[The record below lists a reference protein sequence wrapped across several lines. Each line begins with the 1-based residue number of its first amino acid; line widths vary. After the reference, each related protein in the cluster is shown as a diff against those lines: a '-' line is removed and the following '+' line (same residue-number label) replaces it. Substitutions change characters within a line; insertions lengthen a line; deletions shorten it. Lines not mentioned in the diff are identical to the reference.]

1 MNWCLAVCVPMRT
14 LRFSSPSGSKCHHLQ
29 CLLLR
34 AKANALRLNEL
45 SLTDFMHIMAL
56 TPTRLRKIESTQAH
70 IQPDITTH
78 MLNSKNKLAATLK
91 AAANILNLTTIARS
105 TIILLFSLREYLSAQ
120 ACVQSFLTQAY
131 PHTVSPLI

>member
-1 MNWCLAVCVPMRT
+1 
-14 LRFSSPSGSKCHHLQ
+14 
-29 CLLLR
+29 
-34 AKANALRLNEL
+34 
-45 SLTDFMHIMAL
+45 
-56 TPTRLRKIESTQAH
+56 
-70 IQPDITTH
+70 

-120 ACVQSFLTQAY
+120 AFVQSFLTQAH